1 MKNHSHSHTHDPEKI
16 RKIVNRLSRAIG
28 HLNHVKEMVERNEDC
43 SDVLVQ
49 LAAVKAELNNTGKVI
64 LKEHLEHCIV
74 EAAEEGDM
82 DAIEKMND
90 AIDKFMK

>member
-1 MKNHSHSHTHDPEKI
+1 MKNHSHSHTHDPEEI

-49 LAAVKAELNNTGKVI
+49 LAAVKAALNNTGKVI

>member
-1 MKNHSHSHTHDPEKI
+1 MKNHSHSHTHDPEEI